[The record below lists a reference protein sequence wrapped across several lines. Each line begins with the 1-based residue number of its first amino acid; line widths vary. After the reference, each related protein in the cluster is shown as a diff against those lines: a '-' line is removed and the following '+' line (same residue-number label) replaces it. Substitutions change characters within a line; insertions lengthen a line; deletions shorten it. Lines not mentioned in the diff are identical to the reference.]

1 MGPDKQKTVKRN
13 KRILYDIEK
22 FISHT
27 HPRPTLPTQ
36 EFTGE
41 YTPGE

>member
-13 KRILYDIEK
+13 KHILCDIEK

-27 HPRPTLPTQ
+27 YHPHPQ
-36 EFTGE
+36 EFAEE